1 LGNVTAT
8 THVNGAPYIVASCS
22 DPIESEFFNAALARS
37 FVITPQFQPMNP
49 VAVRLYISNSEYT
62 DYQLAALSTVDNPF
76 DEVTNLNQLSLTKH
90 SGTSLDGNP
99 TNNCVGG
106 TTLFIPQA
114 NSGATNTLFPS
125 VTNSSYL
132 EYVIIGFSEFFPM
145 NSNNSALPVNLNA
158 FEAICRE
165 TDVLVQW
172 STSSEFN
179 ASHFRLES
187 SRDGFTW
194 LLLAEI
200 EASGNSNQSQEYQ
213 FVDFKFLNT
222 SVYYRLVQVDFDG
235 LETSY
240 APIHLNCVDS
250 ENQMTVYPNPTHSEF
265 NLSIGA
271 AANFGLQNIVVTD
284 LSGKI
289 VFQQSIELN
298 AGSYLIP
305 FENLNWSQGTYLVFI
320 DGLAHHFKP
329 LRIVIQ

>member
-1 LGNVTAT
+1 
-8 THVNGAPYIVASCS
+8 
-22 DPIESEFFNAALARS
+22 
-37 FVITPQFQPMNP
+37 
-49 VAVRLYISNSEYT
+49 
-62 DYQLAALSTVDNPF
+62 
-76 DEVTNLNQLSLTKH
+76 
-90 SGTSLDGNP
+90 
-99 TNNCVGG
+99 
-106 TTLFIPQA
+106 
-114 NSGATNTLFPS
+114 
-125 VTNSSYL
+125 
-132 EYVIIGFSEFFPM
+132 
-145 NSNNSALPVNLNA
+145 
-158 FEAICRE
+158 
-165 TDVLVQW
+165 
-172 STSSEFN
+172 
-179 ASHFRLES
+179 
-187 SRDGFTW
+187 
-194 LLLAEI
+194 
-200 EASGNSNQSQEYQ
+200 
-213 FVDFKFLNT
+213 
-222 SVYYRLVQVDFDG
+222 VDFDG